1 MTKPLGLWHYEYVEG
16 RTPGHE
22 WRVGDADDDMVTDF
36 PTEEEAKACVRAHN
50 ATVPGNPEEW
60 KF

>member
-1 MTKPLGLWHYEYVEG
+1 MTKPLGLWHYEYIEG
-16 RTPGHE
+16 RTNGRN

-36 PTEEEAKACVRAHN
+36 PTEEEAKVCVRAHN
-50 ATVPGNPEEW
+50 DMVPGNPEEW